1 LTAPAGAA
9 RIRHLRLPLLVV
21 LLAVAGLLIQACTSP
36 RGNRGG
42 GDDDD
47 SGTSDDDDT
56 QPDDDDTQ
64 PDDDDVTPP
73 PDDDDFTPDD
83 DDDTTGGDCVDDE
96 FEPNDEY
103 GSAEVVSS
111 SGGNW
116 FGLTLCDTTDQ
127 DWFELSL
134 AAGTEIFVDIFFTNA
149 EGDTD
154 VELTDDTGTLID
166 GGYSAGDNESFS
178 VVIEAAGTY
187 YVHVYLYDDD
197 GSIPGNTYDMSIAI
211 AAAE

>member
-1 LTAPAGAA
+1 MTAPAGAA

-73 PDDDDFTPDD
+73 PDDDDFTPD